1 MGPHDDLAIKG
12 QTFKEEL
19 WAYIDEFLKDDESF
33 IKEVREA
40 KHHMN
45 CLLDIIDS
53 FVDRPEY
60 K

>member
-1 MGPHDDLAIKG
+1 MTPHDDLCLKAEK
-12 QTFKEEL
+12 FKEEL
-19 WAYIDEFLKDDESF
+19 WAYMDEFLTPEEF
-33 IKEVREA
+33 PLEIKWA

-45 CLLDIIDS
+45 GLLDFIDS